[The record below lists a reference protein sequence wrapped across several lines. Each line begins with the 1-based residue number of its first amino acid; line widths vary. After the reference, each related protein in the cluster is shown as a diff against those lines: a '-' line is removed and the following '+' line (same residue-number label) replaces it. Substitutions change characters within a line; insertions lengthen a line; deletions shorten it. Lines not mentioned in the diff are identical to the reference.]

1 MGHEVTTMRDF
12 WHPRDMRP
20 GRWLLASLTLTLTT
34 ACERIP
40 AGGSDAGA
48 TAASANTP
56 AAVAPPTNPALT
68 PPVVDAAAPADTA
81 LAADAG
87 RPDAA
92 APIDAG
98 MADASPLGD
107 GGALPKAD
115 PSKLELIG
123 TAIQGGLVRA
133 KLNGKLKKM
142 SFPGHRAVLSKEGEF
157 LVAFARDARPQEKLT
172 ITLDDGTVIEH
183 VFEVTQRTYETEKI
197 DGLPK
202 EEVDLDPNTRK
213 DLAKTEAELDKVR
226 KGFIEK
232 PCYKDGFIWP
242 ANGKISSHYGVKRVL
257 NGKESGI
264 HWGVDIA
271 AALGSPVRAPA
282 CGKVVF
288 AKTNQPLSGNVVL
301 VDHGHGLTSA
311 FLHLNT
317 ITVKEGDEV
326 KQGQGLGTVGATGR
340 ATGAH
345 LDWRMNL
352 FEVRVDPELLV
363 PQR

>member
-1 MGHEVTTMRDF
+1 MREF
-12 WHPRDMRP
+12 WHARTMRP

-40 AGGSDAGA
+40 AGGTDAG
-48 TAASANTP
+48 TTPASADVP
-56 AAVAPPTNPALT
+56 ANVAPPSSPALA
-68 PPVVDAAAPADTA
+68 PPAVDAAAPIDS
-81 LAADAG
+81 ADAG
-87 RPDAA
+87 ALAIDAGKVDAA
-92 APIDAG
+92 APPTPGDAG

-115 PSKLELIG
+115 PSKLELVG
-123 TAIQGGLVRA
+123 TPIQGGLVRA

-157 LVAFARDARPQEKLT
+157 LIAFARDARPQEKLA

-202 EEVDLDPNTRK
+202 EEVDLDANTRK
-213 DLAKTEAELDKVR
+213 DLAKTEAELEKVR
-226 KGFIEK
+226 KAFVETN
-232 PCYKDGFIWP
+232 CYKGGFVWP
-242 ANGKISSHYGVKRVL
+242 ANGKITSHYGVKRVL

-271 AALGSPVRAPA
+271 AATGSPVSAPA

-311 FLHLNT
+311 FLHLHS
-317 ITVKEGDEV
+317 IAVKEGDEV
-326 KQGQGLGTVGATGR
+326 KQGQKLGTVGATGR

-345 LDWRMNL
+345 LDWRMNY

-363 PQR
+363 PKR